1 MFEQLVR
8 PFQTRLIGTTRRII
22 PVKTDDTPEDARIT
36 WGSTGNLAQGV
47 VQPKGVN
54 LENIESVGWNLRGN
68 IDNFNQSSRRSEFID
83 LDIKDEA
90 GNTVGKAT
98 IDRANEIDYQ
108 KRYMPNFNNQSS
120 RSNREPFTYEAGTK
134 PKRNDI
140 TPATPTVIPVSS
152 GTNQTP
158 PGLRANVPGKDV
170 SGRSDV
176 YVYP

>member
-8 PFQTRLIGTTRRII
+8 PFQTRLIGTTRRIV
-22 PVKTDDTPEDARIT
+22 PVKVDDTPDEARIT
-36 WGSTGNLAQGV
+36 WGSTGNLAQGI

-68 IDNFNQSSRRSEFID
+68 LDNFNQSSRR
-83 LDIKDEA
+83 DEQVELA
-90 GNTVGKAT
+90 INDESGNRVGTAV
-98 IDRANEIDYQ
+98 IERANEIDYQ

-120 RSNREPFTYEAGTK
+120 RRDREPFSYEAGAK
-134 PKRNDI
+134 PKQA
-140 TPATPTVIPVSS
+140 TPAATGTIIPVSS